1 MKPIL
6 HFTPNSGWIGD
17 PNGLVYKD
25 GLYHMFF
32 QYEPHSTEWTPNMY
46 WGHAT
51 STDLINWHQ
60 HEIALSPDE
69 LGTMW
74 SGSAV
79 VDKYDTSGFG
89 ENSIV
94 CMYTSAGGF
103 TPYTKDKK
111 FTQSIAYSTDN
122 YNFSKYEGNPVIKEI
137 VDKNRDPKV
146 IWHEET
152 KKWIMV
158 LFLNDGNIKDFGLF
172 ESHDLKN
179 WKLLQTI
186 ELDNARE
193 CPDFFSL
200 TCDGVKKWIFM
211 STKGQYVV
219 GSFDGNKFVK
229 ETLTQRCFYG
239 KAYSSQ
245 VWYDPNYPRVI
256 LLFRLGSMLKN
267 SNDISQMT
275 FPVKLILKLK
285 NNNYT
290 LECKPVDELFRFL
303 RVEQVTTQETI
314 TLDSLPILLSFNVK
328 DYKDT
333 PIITTS
339 FGGLM
344 ITNDTIS
351 YDGYKLKINTT
362 QSISV
367 LIDLFS
373 VEVYCDGSVIAYSH
387 PTPINNIRIDTD
399 SLSDLKMLRT

>member
-32 QYEPHSTEWTPNMY
+32 QYEPYELFWTPIMY

-51 STDLINWHQ
+51 SKDLINWTQ
-60 HEIALSPDE
+60 HKIALSPDE

-79 VDKYDTSGFG
+79 VDKGNTAGFG
-89 ENSIV
+89 KNSIV

-103 TPYTKDKK
+103 TPDTKDKK
-111 FTQSIAYSTDN
+111 FTQSLAYSTDDYHFTK
-122 YNFSKYEGNPVIKEI
+122 YNGNPVIDEL

-152 KKWIMV
+152 QKWIMV
-158 LFLNDGNIKDFGLF
+158 LFMNDGDIKDFGLF
-172 ESHDLKN
+172 ESNDLKSWN
-179 WKLLQTI
+179 LLQRI

-200 TCDGVKKWIFM
+200 ECDGVKKWVFM
-211 STKGQYVV
+211 STRGQYVV
-219 GSFDGNKFVK
+219 GSFDGHQFTK
-229 ETLTQRCFYG
+229 ETKTQRCFYG

-245 VWYDPNYPRVI
+245 VWYDPSSHPRVI

-275 FPVKLILKLK
+275 FPVELRLKRR
-285 NNNYT
+285 NDSYI
-290 LECKPVDELFRFL
+290 LECQPVNELFNML
-303 RVEQVTTQETI
+303 KEIPTQETI
-314 TLDSLPILLSFNVK
+314 TLDNLPVLLSFKVK
-328 DYKDT
+328 EFTDT
-333 PIITTS
+333 PVITTS
-339 FGGLM
+339 FGPII
-344 ITNDTIS
+344 ITQDSIS
-351 YDGYKLKINTT
+351 YDGYKVKIDTT
-362 QSISV
+362 KTISM

-373 VEVYCDGSVIAYSH
+373 VEIYCDGSVIAYSH
-387 PTPINNIRIDTD
+387 PTPINSVQIDNS
-399 SLSDLKMLRT
+399 SLCDLRMFR